1 MSGNPIMTA
10 QPKNA
15 VLEGFRTIYG
25 YAPQVVARAPGRI
38 NIIGEHT
45 DYNGGFVLP
54 AALDKAVYIAAALR
68 TDSTVNVHSLNY
80 GTTSRFTVDELVAP
94 EPHDA
99 TLYPRGVLW
108 WLRQNGHT
116 VRGMDL
122 VIGSN
127 VPIGAGVSSSA
138 AAAVAMIEA
147 ASRLLNVTL
156 TQTEK
161 AMACVRIENDF
172 TGVRT
177 GAMDQLASALGI
189 ENYAMLIDCRTLD
202 ALPVPIP
209 LGVGLLLLDT
219 GKRRE
224 LTNTSYSTRR
234 GECET
239 AAELL
244 GVSLLRDVTPER
256 FEAQQAILPE
266 IQSKRARHVVYE
278 DARTLEA
285 VEAFREGNIKRVGQ
299 LMNESHASL
308 RDLFEVSCQ
317 ELDIMAD
324 LAQHDPGVY
333 GARMMGGGFGG
344 AVIALVTDSDA
355 AAIGARIAAKY
366 DVHPEIA
373 PTPMRTT
380 VYIGH
385 AGPGSGIIQG

>member
-1 MSGNPIMTA
+1 M
-10 QPKNA
+10 
-15 VLEGFRTIYG
+15 
-25 YAPQVVARAPGRI
+25 
-38 NIIGEHT
+38 
-45 DYNGGFVLP
+45 
-54 AALDKAVYIAAALR
+54 
-68 TDSTVNVHSLNY
+68 
-80 GTTSRFTVDELVAP
+80 
-94 EPHDA
+94 
-99 TLYPRGVLW
+99 
-108 WLRQNGHT
+108 
-116 VRGMDL
+116 
-122 VIGSN
+122 
-127 VPIGAGVSSSA
+127 
-138 AAAVAMIEA
+138 
-147 ASRLLNVTL
+147 
-156 TQTEK
+156 
-161 AMACVRIENDF
+161 
-172 TGVRT
+172 
-177 GAMDQLASALGI
+177 
-189 ENYAMLIDCRTLD
+189 
-202 ALPVPIP
+202 PIP

-234 GECET
+234 GECEM

-308 RDLFEVSCQ
+308 RDLFEVSCR

-344 AVIALVTDSDA
+344 AVIALVTESDA